1 MYGPKAGYKETVFR
15 ALQATVQMNSQW
27 WMTVCTSPSQ
37 TGCRHRQEGEHEAP
51 PPVQKLLA
59 MSSCK
64 ERESLLSLCSC
75 CSGCSCC
82 WRRLS
87 PPIAELSSSSRDCSV
102 SLFGSARLTAQ
113 TITNHSAAATTHAQS
128 QYLYPVVRQ
137 CLWTPTLACGSL
149 LC

>member
-64 ERESLLSLCSC
+64 ERESLLSL
-75 CSGCSCC
+75 
-82 WRRLS
+82 R
-87 PPIAELSSSSRDCSV
+87 
-102 SLFGSARLTAQ
+102 
-113 TITNHSAAATTHAQS
+113 AAAGPLQWNIWKEQIGHRGLKISRRTVEWGGRGIGRGGWRGKHDFKKWTTS
-128 QYLYPVVRQ
+128 QMTNFFLSNRKVK
-137 CLWTPTLACGSL
+137 
-149 LC
+149 